1 MVDSYFEELDHT
13 ADYALR
19 VHGRDLPDLLVNAAH
34 GLNSLLVSDPSALL
48 PELER
53 QVELDAFDAE
63 NLLVKWLTELAYWA
77 EMERLVFNQF
87 DLTDVTETGL
97 KATVRGCRVPNLH
110 KHIKAVTYHNLAIT
124 PTENGLE
131 ATIVFDV

>member
-1 MVDSYFEELDHT
+1 MLNYPFEEIEHT

-19 VHGRDLPDLLVNAAH
+19 VQGHNLAELLVNAAH
-34 GLNSLLVSDPSALL
+34 GLSSLLVSYPAIIA
-48 PELER
+48 PEQER

-87 DLTDVTETGL
+87 DLADVTETHL
-97 KATVRGCRVPNLH
+97 KAVVRGSRVPNLQ
-110 KHIKAVTYHNLAIT
+110 KHIKAVTYHNLAIVQVDD
-124 PTENGLE
+124 GLE
-131 ATIVFDV
+131 ATVVFDV

>member
-1 MVDSYFEELDHT
+1 MSDYFEEIEHT

-19 VHGRDLPDLLVNAAH
+19 VQGRHLAELLVNAAH
-34 GLNSLLVSDPSALL
+34 GMNSLLVSDPSALL

-53 QVELDAFDAE
+53 HFELDAFDAE
-63 NLLVKWLTELAYWA
+63 NLLVKWLTEWAYWA

-97 KATVRGCRVPNLH
+97 KATVRGSRVSNLH

-124 PTENGLE
+124 PTDEGLE
-131 ATIVFDV
+131 VTIVFDV